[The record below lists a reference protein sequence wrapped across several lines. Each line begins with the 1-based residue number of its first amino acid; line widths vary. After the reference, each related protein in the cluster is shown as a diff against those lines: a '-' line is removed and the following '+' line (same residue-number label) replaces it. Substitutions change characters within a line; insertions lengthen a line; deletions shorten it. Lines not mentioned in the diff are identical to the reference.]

1 MSEAAALTPTP
12 SNMGPPKLEKAT
24 RQIRHLA
31 QFAIVEESGI
41 SAVSRAAVIIV
52 SAVVAAFIV
61 WASFMRI
68 DEVAVT
74 FGTAVPSRSVQVVQH
89 LEGGIVR
96 EILVEDRAMVEA
108 GQVLVRLDPIQASAE
123 LEQAQSRRAGLAIKS
138 ERLRAFVDN
147 RQPDFSPF
155 AAKYAPMVADQQD
168 MLRANGERWSSQ
180 RKVFEEQIM
189 QKREEIRAAQNQ
201 QRSAEEQLKLVSE
214 EVGMR
219 EQLYNSGYSSKV
231 DFYAVRRQRAA
242 VEAELSR
249 LKGQE
254 ATAAKALEE
263 LAKRI
268 SDLDNNI
275 RQDAL
280 GELGTVAAEL
290 AQVEESMS
298 RLLDRVNRLEIISP
312 AKGFVQNLKAKTVG
326 AVVPAGGMLME
337 IVPVDDELLVETR
350 ISTRDVGHL
359 HSGQKVIIKVASYD
373 FVRFGS
379 VEGTLRDISATTYV
393 DEKDN
398 QPYYKGWVLLE
409 HPYVGKTEGQNR
421 ILPGMTVQADIITG
435 DKTLLQ
441 YLLKPLQASFSQAFR
456 ER

>member
-1 MSEAAALTPTP
+1 MSEAAVIAPN
-12 SNMGPPKLEKAT
+12 SQKLEKAS

-31 QFAIVEESGI
+31 QFAIVEEAGI
-41 SAVSRAAVIIV
+41 SAVSKAAVVIV
-52 SAVVAAFIV
+52 SLVVAAFIV
-61 WASFMRI
+61 WAAFMRI

-74 FGTAVPSRSVQVVQH
+74 FGSAVPSRSVQVVQH

-96 EILVEDRAMVEA
+96 DILVEDRAMVEA
-108 GQVLVRLDPIQASAE
+108 GQVLVRLDPVQAGAE
-123 LEQAQSRRAGLAIKS
+123 LEQAQSRRASLAIKV
-138 ERLRAFVDN
+138 ERLRAFVEN
-147 RQPDFSPF
+147 RAPDFSTFDP
-155 AAKYAPMVADQQD
+155 KYLPLVSDQQD
-168 MLRANGERWSSQ
+168 ILKANGERWSSQ
-180 RKVFEEQIM
+180 RKVFEEQIQ

-201 QRSAEEQLKLVSE
+201 QRAAEEQLKLVTE

-219 EQLYNSGYSSKV
+219 EQLFNSGYSSKV
-231 DFYAVRRQRAA
+231 DYYAVRRTRAA
-242 VEAELSR
+242 VESELSR

-263 LAKRI
+263 LSKRI
-268 SDLDNNI
+268 GDLDNNI
-275 RQDAL
+275 RQDSL
-280 GELGTVAAEL
+280 GELGTVSAEL
-290 AQVEESMS
+290 AQVDESLG
-298 RLLDRVNRLEIISP
+298 RLQDRVKRLEIISP
-312 AKGFVQNLKAKTVG
+312 VKGFVQNLKAKTVG

-337 IVPVDDELLVETR
+337 IVPIDDELLVETR

-359 HSGQKVIIKVASYD
+359 HEGQKVIVKVASYD

-379 VEGTLRDISATTYV
+379 VEGKLRDISATTYV

-398 QPYYKGWVLLE
+398 QPYYKGWVVLE

-435 DKTLLQ
+435 EKTLLQ

>member
-1 MSEAAALTPTP
+1 MSEAAALAPTP
-12 SNMGPPKLEKAT
+12 SPMGPPKLEKAT

-52 SAVVAAFIV
+52 SAVVAAFII

-96 EILVEDRAMVEA
+96 DILVEDRAMVEA

-138 ERLRAFVDN
+138 ERLRAFVEN
-147 RQPDFSPF
+147 RQPDFSSF
-155 AAKYAPMVADQQD
+155 GVKYAPMVADQLD
-168 MLRANGERWSSQ
+168 LLRANTERWSSQ

-268 SDLDNNI
+268 GDLDNNI
-275 RQDAL
+275 RQDTL
-280 GELGTVAAEL
+280 GELGTVSSEL
-290 AQVEESMS
+290 VQVEESMS
-298 RLLDRVNRLEIISP
+298 RLHDRVNRLEIVSP

-398 QPYYKGWVLLE
+398 QPYYKGWVLLQ

>member
-1 MSEAAALTPTP
+1 MSEAAALAPTP
-12 SNMGPPKLEKAT
+12 SPMGPPKLEKAT

-52 SAVVAAFIV
+52 SAVVAAFVV

-138 ERLRAFVDN
+138 ERLRAFVEN
-147 RQPDFSPF
+147 RQPDFSSF
-155 AAKYAPMVADQQD
+155 SVKYAPMIVDQLD
-168 MLRANGERWSSQ
+168 LLRANTERWSSQ

-268 SDLDNNI
+268 GDLDNNI
-275 RQDAL
+275 RQDTL
-280 GELGTVAAEL
+280 GELGTVSTEL
-290 AQVEESMS
+290 VQVEESMS
-298 RLLDRVNRLEIISP
+298 RLHDRVNRLEIVSP

-398 QPYYKGWVLLE
+398 QPYYKGWVLLQ

>member
-12 SNMGPPKLEKAT
+12 SPMGPPKLEKAT

-138 ERLRAFVDN
+138 ERLRAFVEN
-147 RQPDFSPF
+147 RQPDFSGF
-155 AAKYAPMVADQQD
+155 GVKYAPMIVDQLD
-168 MLRANGERWSSQ
+168 ILRANSERWSSQ

-249 LKGQE
+249 LRGQE

-268 SDLDNNI
+268 GDLDNNI
-275 RQDAL
+275 RQDTL
-280 GELGTVAAEL
+280 GELGTVSTEL
-290 AQVEESMS
+290 VQVEESMS
-298 RLLDRVNRLEIISP
+298 RLHDRVNRLEIVSP

-409 HPYVGKTEGQNR
+409 HPYVGKHEGQNR

>member
-12 SNMGPPKLEKAT
+12 SPMGPPKLEKAT

-138 ERLRAFVDN
+138 ERLRAFVEN
-147 RQPDFSPF
+147 RQPDFSSF
-155 AAKYAPMVADQQD
+155 GVKYAPMVADQLD
-168 MLRANGERWSSQ
+168 LLRANSERWSSQ

-268 SDLDNNI
+268 GDLDNNI
-275 RQDAL
+275 RQDTL
-280 GELGTVAAEL
+280 GELGTVSTEL
-290 AQVEESMS
+290 VQVEESMS
-298 RLLDRVNRLEIISP
+298 RLHDRVNRLEIVSP

-409 HPYVGKTEGQNR
+409 HPYVGKHEGQNR

>member
-1 MSEAAALTPTP
+1 MSEAAALSPTP
-12 SNMGPPKLEKAT
+12 SPMGPPKLEKAT

-41 SAVSRAAVIIV
+41 SAVSRSAVIIV
-52 SAVVAAFIV
+52 SAVVTAFVV

-138 ERLRAFVDN
+138 ERLRAFVEN
-147 RQPDFSPF
+147 RQPDFSGF
-155 AAKYAPMVADQQD
+155 GVKYAPMIVDQLD
-168 MLRANGERWSSQ
+168 ILRANTERWSSQ

-268 SDLDNNI
+268 GDLDNNI
-275 RQDAL
+275 RQDTL
-280 GELGTVAAEL
+280 GELGTVSSEL
-290 AQVEESMS
+290 VQVEESMS
-298 RLLDRVNRLEIISP
+298 RLHDRVNRLEIVSP

-409 HPYVGKTEGQNR
+409 HPYVGKHEGQNR

>member
-1 MSEAAALTPTP
+1 MSEAAALSPTP
-12 SNMGPPKLEKAT
+12 SPMGPPKLEKAT

-41 SAVSRAAVIIV
+41 SAVSRSAVIIV
-52 SAVVAAFIV
+52 SAVVTAFVV

-96 EILVEDRAMVEA
+96 DILVEDRAMVEA

-138 ERLRAFVDN
+138 ERLRAFVEN
-147 RQPDFSPF
+147 RQPDFSGF
-155 AAKYAPMVADQQD
+155 GVKYAPMIVDQLD
-168 MLRANGERWSSQ
+168 ILRANSERWSSQ

-268 SDLDNNI
+268 GDLDNNI
-275 RQDAL
+275 RQDTL
-280 GELGTVAAEL
+280 GELGTVSSEL
-290 AQVEESMS
+290 VQVEESMS
-298 RLLDRVNRLEIISP
+298 RLHDRVNRLEIVSP

-409 HPYVGKTEGQNR
+409 HPYVGKHEGQNR

>member
-1 MSEAAALTPTP
+1 MSEAAAIVPTP
-12 SNMGPPKLEKAT
+12 PNMGPPKLEKAA

-41 SAVSRAAVIIV
+41 SAVSRAAVVIV

-96 EILVEDRAMVEA
+96 DILVEDRAMVEA
-108 GQVLVRLDPIQASAE
+108 GQVLVRLDPIQATAE
-123 LEQAQSRRAGLAIKS
+123 LDQAQSRRAGLAVKA
-138 ERLRAFVDN
+138 ERLRAFVEE
-147 RQPDFSPF
+147 RQPDFSAF
-155 AAKYAPMVADQQD
+155 DGKYAPLVNDQ
-168 MLRANGERWSSQ
+168 MEILHANGERWKSQ
-180 RKVFEEQIM
+180 RTVFDEQIM

-201 QRSAEEQLKLVSE
+201 QRSAEEQLKLVTE

-219 EQLYNSGYSSKV
+219 ETLFNAGYSSKV
-231 DFYAVRRQRAA
+231 DYYAVRRQRAA

-254 ATAAKALEE
+254 ATAGKALEE
-263 LAKRI
+263 LSRRI
-268 SDLDNNI
+268 GDLDNNI

-280 GELGTVAAEL
+280 GELGTVSAEM
-290 AQVEESMS
+290 AQIDESLG
-298 RLLDRVNRLEIISP
+298 RLQDRVHRLEIISP
-312 AKGFVQNLKAKTVG
+312 TKGFVQNLKAKTVG

-359 HSGQKVIIKVASYD
+359 HSGQKVIVKVASYD

-398 QPYYKGWVLLE
+398 QPYYKGWVLLQ
-409 HPYVGKTEGQNR
+409 HPYVGKQEGKNR

>member
-1 MSEAAALTPTP
+1 MSEAAALAPTP
-12 SNMGPPKLEKAT
+12 SPMGPPKLEKAT

-52 SAVVAAFIV
+52 SAVVAAFVV

-138 ERLRAFVDN
+138 ERLRAFVEN
-147 RQPDFSPF
+147 RQPDFSGF
-155 AAKYAPMVADQQD
+155 GVKYAPMIVDQLD
-168 MLRANGERWSSQ
+168 ILRANTERWSSQ

-268 SDLDNNI
+268 GDLDNNI
-275 RQDAL
+275 RQDTL
-280 GELGTVAAEL
+280 GELGTVSTEL
-290 AQVEESMS
+290 VQVEESMS
-298 RLLDRVNRLEIISP
+298 RLHDRVNRLEIVSP

-398 QPYYKGWVLLE
+398 QPYYKGWVLLQ

>member
-12 SNMGPPKLEKAT
+12 SPMGPPKLEKAT

-138 ERLRAFVDN
+138 ERLRAFVEN
-147 RQPDFSPF
+147 RQPDFSGF
-155 AAKYAPMVADQQD
+155 GVKYAPMIVDQLD
-168 MLRANGERWSSQ
+168 ILRANTERWSSQ

-268 SDLDNNI
+268 GDLDNNI
-275 RQDAL
+275 RQDTL
-280 GELGTVAAEL
+280 GELGTVSTEL
-290 AQVEESMS
+290 VQVEESMS
-298 RLLDRVNRLEIISP
+298 RLHDRVNRLEIVSP

-398 QPYYKGWVLLE
+398 QPYYKGWVLLQ
-409 HPYVGKTEGQNR
+409 HPYVGTHEGQNR

>member
-12 SNMGPPKLEKAT
+12 SPMGPPKLEKAT

-138 ERLRAFVDN
+138 ERLRAFVEN
-147 RQPDFSPF
+147 RQPDFSGF
-155 AAKYAPMVADQQD
+155 GVKYAPMIVDQLD
-168 MLRANGERWSSQ
+168 ILRANSERWSSQ

-249 LKGQE
+249 LRGQE

-268 SDLDNNI
+268 GDLDNNI
-275 RQDAL
+275 RQDTL
-280 GELGTVAAEL
+280 GELGTVSTEL
-290 AQVEESMS
+290 VQVEESMS
-298 RLLDRVNRLEIISP
+298 RLHDRVNRLEIVSP

>member
-1 MSEAAALTPTP
+1 MSEAAALAPTP
-12 SNMGPPKLEKAT
+12 SPMGPPKLEKAT

-52 SAVVAAFIV
+52 SAVVAAFVV

-138 ERLRAFVDN
+138 ERLRAFVEN
-147 RQPDFSPF
+147 RQPDFSSF
-155 AAKYAPMVADQQD
+155 SVKYAPMIVDQLD
-168 MLRANGERWSSQ
+168 LLRANTERWSSQ

-268 SDLDNNI
+268 GDLDNNI
-275 RQDAL
+275 RQDTL
-280 GELGTVAAEL
+280 GELGTVSTEL
-290 AQVEESMS
+290 VQVEESMS
-298 RLLDRVNRLEIISP
+298 RLHDRVNRLEIVSP

-398 QPYYKGWVLLE
+398 QPYYKGWVLLQ
-409 HPYVGKTEGQNR
+409 HPYVGTREGQNR